1 MTYLMLTGRLPF
13 HDRIDREIARKA
25 VFCEPDYSDLLW
37 DGISDEAKDFVKKLL
52 KKKGN
57 ERMTIEETLDHEWIK
72 KYAKEKILEKRNKSK
87 DNASKVFETYSSV
100 GENK

>member
-1 MTYLMLTGRLPF
+1 L
-13 HDRIDREIARKA
+13 
-25 VFCEPDYSDLLW
+25 
-37 DGISDEAKDFVKKLL
+37 
-52 KKKGN
+52 
-57 ERMTIEETLDHEWIK
+57 IK